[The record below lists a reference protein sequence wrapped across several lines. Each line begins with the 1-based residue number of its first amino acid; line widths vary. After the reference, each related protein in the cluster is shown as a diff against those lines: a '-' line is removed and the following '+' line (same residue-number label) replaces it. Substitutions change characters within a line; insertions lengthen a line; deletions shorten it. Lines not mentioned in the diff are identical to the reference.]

1 MLAPA
6 EVSKEDNSV
15 VSKGVKE
22 TGIVVCPQGLMVS
35 FESTVPDP
43 TETDGLA
50 FWASE
55 VLGAVICGVD
65 GSIVVLCRLLFGP
78 SALLL
83 SICRC
88 GTVRSKTSKNRMPSQ
103 NPTTAGT
110 NAHCPMAAERS
121 IAGIRRL
128 QTEAAAITPAAN
140 PVNDLCTEAF
150 SLFLINNT
158 QDAPNMVP
166 KNGIRI
172 PRITF
177 HIIASFL
184 L

>member
-65 GSIVVLCRLLFGP
+65 GSIVVLCRLSGLATWTQHAPKRRRRCKAISRGTGR
-78 SALLL
+78 SRSWDLE
-83 SICRC
+83 SIGRKLKAQGSC
-88 GTVRSKTSKNRMPSQ
+88 
-103 NPTTAGT
+103 
-110 NAHCPMAAERS
+110 
-121 IAGIRRL
+121 
-128 QTEAAAITPAAN
+128 
-140 PVNDLCTEAF
+140 
-150 SLFLINNT
+150 SL
-158 QDAPNMVP
+158 P
-166 KNGIRI
+166 
-172 PRITF
+172 
-177 HIIASFL
+177 SFL
-184 L
+184 PSLDRKSVV

>member
-65 GSIVVLCRLLFGP
+65 GSIVVLCRLSGLATWTQHAPKRRRRCKAISRGTGRSRSWDLNVGKLQKNAVGEGNLASPTP
-78 SALLL
+78 SAHFPAN
-83 SICRC
+83 C
-88 GTVRSKTSKNRMPSQ
+88 Q
-103 NPTTAGT
+103 
-110 NAHCPMAAERS
+110 AH
-121 IAGIRRL
+121 L
-128 QTEAAAITPAAN
+128 
-140 PVNDLCTEAF
+140 V
-150 SLFLINNT
+150 
-158 QDAPNMVP
+158 V
-166 KNGIRI
+166 
-172 PRITF
+172 
-177 HIIASFL
+177 
-184 L
+184 